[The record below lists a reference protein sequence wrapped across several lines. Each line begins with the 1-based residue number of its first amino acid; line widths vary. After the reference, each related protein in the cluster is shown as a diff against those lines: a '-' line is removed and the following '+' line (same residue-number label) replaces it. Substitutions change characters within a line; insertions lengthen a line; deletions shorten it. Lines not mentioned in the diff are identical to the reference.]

1 MTAQLTVNRRRVL
14 ELSGVGAGLT
24 LAGCLDGNDADFE
37 GDRGDLEDDERRVT
51 MAVQLDQA
59 QLEQAE
65 RELLQQIDEGE
76 LTQEEAQAEFN
87 DLQEQLTDEAF
98 STVIDEFDAFDL
110 TIEDRFDDQQALLLV
125 AGPATDILDAIET
138 DVIQFIG
145 SGSLFE
151 QIQQAQEQQPEGEP
165 VEEPVE

>member
-1 MTAQLTVNRRRVL
+1 MTEQLTVNRRRVL